1 MSDDAPGVLE
11 ATAEVVEVSFD
22 LVGAEISLLPEH
34 LPKAINSPQVQAAI
48 KKTLLDFAQTRS
60 TKADT
65 VVSGPDAQK
74 FIEKLAQDSGK
85 AALDSLG
92 QQVART
98 EAYKRLEASLKAF
111 EKAASSSGIGVWVS
125 ENGTLL
131 KVVGAMLIVGSG
143 TVLYV
148 TKTGGAMLNAAMS
161 PIEGKQ
167 FQVLAIGAL
176 KFNAG
181 VWDFQP
187 DARIFG
193 ARVGASARWSKVE
206 IDLKLGVLAEGPVIQ
221 QVEGAAVLKS
231 GPIALNLTAGAKP
244 QTNVVNLALRVDYQ
258 INDRVN
264 IGVGTFYKV
273 PEAEKGHQGYFDDR
287 PQYGGML
294 TVTIPFGGGRK
305 D

>member
-11 ATAEVVEVSFD
+11 ATAEVVELSFE
-22 LVGAEISLLPEH
+22 LVGAEFSMLPEH
-34 LPKAINSPQVQAAI
+34 LPKAIISPQVQAAI
-48 KKTLLDFAQTRS
+48 KKTLLDFANTRS

-74 FIEKLAQDSGK
+74 FIDKLAQDSGK
-85 AALDSLG
+85 AVLDSLG
-92 QQVART
+92 QQVAKT
-98 EAYKRLEASLKAF
+98 DAFKRLEASLKTF
-111 EKAASSSGIGVWVS
+111 EKAASSSSIGVWVS

-148 TKTGGAMLNAAMS
+148 TKTGGAMLNTAMA

-167 FQVLAIGAL
+167 FEVLTIGAL

-193 ARVGASARWSKVE
+193 ARVGASAKWNKIE

-244 QTNVVNLALRVDYQ
+244 QTNVVNLGLRVDYQ
-258 INDRVN
+258 LNERVN
-264 IGVGTFYKV
+264 IGVGAFYKV

-305 D
+305 N

>member
-11 ATAEVVEVSFD
+11 ATAEVVELSFSLVDAEVSM
-22 LVGAEISLLPEH
+22 LPEQ
-34 LPKAINSPQVQAAI
+34 LPKAIGSPQVQEAI
-48 KKTLLDFAQTRS
+48 KKSLLDFAKTRS

-74 FIEKLAQDSGK
+74 FIEKLAEDSGK

-92 QQVART
+92 QQVQKTDAF
-98 EAYKRLEASLKAF
+98 KRLEASLKAF
-111 EKAASSSGIGVWVS
+111 EKAAGSSSIGVWAS

-148 TKTGGAMLNAAMS
+148 TKTGGAMLNTALA

-167 FQVLAIGAL
+167 FEVLAIGAL
-176 KFNAG
+176 KFKAG
-181 VWDFQP
+181 IWDFQP

-193 ARVGASARWSKVE
+193 ARVGASAKWNKVD
-206 IDLKLGVLAEGPVIQ
+206 IDLKLGVLAEGPLIK

-231 GPIALNLTAGAKP
+231 GPIAVNLTAGAKP
-244 QTNVVNLALRVDYQ
+244 QTNVVNLGLRVDYQ
-258 INDRVN
+258 INDKVN
-264 IGVGTFYKV
+264 IGLGAFYKV
-273 PEAEKGHQGYFDDR
+273 PEPEKGHQGYFDDR

-305 D
+305 N

>member
-1 MSDDAPGVLE
+1 MGDDAPGVLE
-11 ATAEVVEVSFD
+11 ATFEVVELSFE
-22 LVGAEISLLPEH
+22 LVGAEFSLLPEH

-48 KKTLLDFAQTRS
+48 KKTLLDFAKTR
-60 TKADT
+60 TNKVDT

-85 AALDSLG
+85 ATLDALG
-92 QQVART
+92 QQVVKT
-98 EAYKRLEASLKAF
+98 GAYKQLETSLKAF
-111 EKAASSSGIGVWVS
+111 EKATSSSSLGVWVS

-131 KVVGAMLIVGSG
+131 KVVGALLIVGSG

-148 TKTGGAMLNAAMS
+148 TKTGGAMLNTALS
-161 PIEGKQ
+161 PVEGKQ
-167 FQVLAIGAL
+167 FEVLTIGAL

-181 VWDFQP
+181 IWDFQP
-187 DARIFG
+187 DARILG
-193 ARVGASARWSKVE
+193 GRVGMTAKWNKVE
-206 IDLKLGVLAEGPVIQ
+206 LDLKLGVLAEGPVIQ

-244 QTNVVNLALRVDYQ
+244 QTNVVNLALRVDYT
-258 INDRVN
+258 IKDKVN
-264 IGVGTFYKV
+264 IGVGAFYKV

-294 TVTIPFGGGRK
+294 TVTIPFGGGK
-305 D
+305 K